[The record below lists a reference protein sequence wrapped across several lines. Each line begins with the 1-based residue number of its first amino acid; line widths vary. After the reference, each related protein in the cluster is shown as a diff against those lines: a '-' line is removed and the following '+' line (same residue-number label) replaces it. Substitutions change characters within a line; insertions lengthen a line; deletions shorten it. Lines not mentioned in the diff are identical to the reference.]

1 MGKSPRNSQG
11 RSIARRM
18 ESSGGRR
25 KEKGTGLVPGTKKH
39 GGLFSDDAI
48 ASFDELLNSDDNTFR
63 TAPGPP
69 VSRAPPPEPD
79 PNAMSSGM
87 SSWIPSALRTAS
99 SGRWLSWI
107 NVVMLVVLL
116 CGAGVAYVYVG
127 GSEWTEP
134 MEADMMYA
142 DTADMVESGNGG
154 VGTPPSPKDIIEEYR
169 RKRLAKE
176 AKEAEERETRLKA
189 ARDTPLIEPTPT
201 PLPEPMSTPS
211 PTPEVMAPPP
221 RRAMKPKSTAAMS
234 GRKGGGKT
242 SRPVSSGEDPAT
254 TTTRPRGETDAERT
268 ARYAREDAER
278 EARIKAEDEER
289 AARIEEEET
298 RARARVEE
306 LAAVPKAPEVIEE
319 AVVEEEEAPVV
330 EEEDTEEEDAEEDTE
345 EEERPAPVARK
356 KKREAPAAAGN
367 LGVDYE

>member
-79 PNAMSSGM
+79 PNANVSGM

-201 PLPEPMSTPS
+201 PLPELEPT

-221 RRAMKPKSTAAMS
+221 RRAMKPKPKSTAATP
-234 GRKGGGKT
+234 GQKGGGKT
-242 SRPVSSGEDPAT
+242 SGPVSSGEEEEV
-254 TTTRPRGETDAERT
+254 TTTRPRGETDADRT
-268 ARYAREDAER
+268 PRYAREDAER

-298 RARARVEE
+298 AARARVEE
-306 LAAVPKAPEVIEE
+306 LAVPKAPEVVEE

-330 EEEDTEEEDAEEDTE
+330 EEDSQEEEDIE
-345 EEERPAPVARK
+345 EEERPAPVTRK
-356 KKREAPAAAGN
+356 KKRKAPAAAGN

>member
-87 SSWIPSALRTAS
+87 SAWIPSALRTAS

-142 DTADMVESGNGG
+142 DTADMVESAAGNGG

-201 PLPEPMSTPS
+201 PLPEPDPMPTPS
-211 PTPEVMAPPP
+211 PTPELMAPPP
-221 RRAMKPKSTAAMS
+221 RRAMKPKPTAAMS

-242 SRPVSSGEDPAT
+242 SGPVASGEDPAT

-306 LAAVPKAPEVIEE
+306 LAVEKAPEVVEE

-330 EEEDTEEEDAEEDTE
+330 EEDTEEEEEDTE

>member
-201 PLPEPMSTPS
+201 PLPELE
-211 PTPEVMAPPP
+211 PTPTPP
-221 RRAMKPKSTAAMS
+221 RRAMKPKPKSTAATP

-242 SRPVSSGEDPAT
+242 SGPVSSGEEQEV
-254 TTTRPRGETDAERT
+254 TTTRPRGETDADRT

-330 EEEDTEEEDAEEDTE
+330 EEDIE

>member
-69 VSRAPPPEPD
+69 VSRAPPPEPN
-79 PNAMSSGM
+79 PNAVSSGM

-142 DTADMVESGNGG
+142 DTADMVESAAGDGA

-201 PLPEPMSTPS
+201 PLPEPDPM

-221 RRAMKPKSTAAMS
+221 RRAMKPKPKSTAATS

-242 SRPVSSGEDPAT
+242 SGPVSSGEDPAT

-306 LAAVPKAPEVIEE
+306 LAVPKAQEVVEE

-330 EEEDTEEEDAEEDTE
+330 EEEDEDDE
-345 EEERPAPVARK
+345 EEEEEMPAPVARK